1 MISPDF
7 RAICEAPFL
16 AEAVRMNDKNLSVYV
31 LRSERFPD
39 RYYTGVT
46 NNVPRRVD
54 VHNSGGSQHTSQ
66 LRPWKLVVSLQFD
79 NEASALAFEKYLK
92 TGSGR
97 AFSKRHFV

>member
-1 MISPDF
+1 MADSS
-7 RAICEAPFL
+7 L
-16 AEAVRMNDKNLSVYV
+16 YVYV

-46 NNVPRRVD
+46 SNVARRLE
-54 VHNSGGSQHTSQ
+54 VHNSGGSQHTCQ
-66 LRPWKLVVSLQFD
+66 LRPWKLVVCLQFD